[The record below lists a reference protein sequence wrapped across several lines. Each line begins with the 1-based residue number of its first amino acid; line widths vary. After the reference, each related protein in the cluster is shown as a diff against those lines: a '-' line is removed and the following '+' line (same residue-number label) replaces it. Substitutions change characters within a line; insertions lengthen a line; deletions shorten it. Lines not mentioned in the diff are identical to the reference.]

1 MAKTS
6 EKERGEKKKDDLEI
20 IAEFQQVK
28 HIDATDIR
36 MQPWLLTEENNMKRF
51 EDSEEEKLHL

>member
-6 EKERGEKKKDDLEI
+6 EREEGKKKKTKDDPEI

-28 HIDATDIR
+28 HIEATDTR
-36 MQPWLLTEENNMKRF
+36 MQPWLLT
-51 EDSEEEKLHL
+51 